1 MLIAGTVDVEILE
14 IWIAVGAI
22 VEASGTSFFLVSV
35 YCDGGGGGT
44 IFGYH
49 LPGMDTDITFIAW
62 QKSKASEF
70 DVYK

>member
-14 IWIAVGAI
+14 IWIAVDVI
-22 VEASGTSFFLVSV
+22 VEASRTSLFLVGV

-49 LPGMDTDITFIAW
+49 CRALTRM
-62 QKSKASEF
+62 
-70 DVYK
+70 